1 MFGTRFEHVYIELV
15 KVWNRYP
22 DIKTEYLKT
31 RCKEENIDMFIQHN
45 FSNCFDEMLQ
55 VFERY
60 YAFNLNILRKV
71 DVELVDLSAR
81 ILDYYGENF
90 DVPKVE
96 NREFFSR
103 YFGTFL
109 NHDVEEF

>member
-31 RCKEENIDMFIQHN
+31 RCEEENIDMFIRHN
-45 FSNCFDEMLQ
+45 FSKCFDEMLQ
-55 VFERY
+55 VFER
-60 YAFNLNILRKV
+60 
-71 DVELVDLSAR
+71 
-81 ILDYYGENF
+81 YYGENF

-109 NHDVEEF
+109 NHDVEEY